1 MLKSLFGQP
10 AHPVYVHFPVALFLL
25 SSALLFFRVVDGQK
39 HRLNRILKK
48 IGLGNFDFEAFSLL
62 SLFLGVTGGVVAIAS
77 GLALVGGWENLPFPH
92 GPLGLATVACYL
104 VLLLLRWVFGTSLYG
119 REGLRL
125 FYYFL
130 HVVGVILVILAGY
143 QGGELHYQ

>member
-25 SSALLFFRVVDGQK
+25 SSALLLLRAVDGQK
-39 HRLNRILKK
+39 HRLNRIFKK
-48 IGLGNFDFEAFSLL
+48 IGLGGFDFETFSLL
-62 SLFLGVTGGVVAIAS
+62 SLVLGVIGGVVAIAS

-92 GPLGLATVACYL
+92 GPLGLATVSCYGILL
-104 VLLLLRWVFGTSLYG
+104 VLRWVFGTSLYG

-125 FYYFL
+125 LYYFL
-130 HVVGVILVILAGY
+130 HLVGVVLVILAGY
-143 QGGELHYQ
+143 QGGELHYE